1 MTEKLRELAVKAGLI
16 AGESNGF
23 DRTKLT
29 PAELRFAHSIINA
42 CVSAIEQEAD
52 EWDAHTR
59 LVFKDGTGFMT
70 LWANQVLPDYF
81 LDDVEDSVCPCGADG
96 GTSCGSP
103 SCYLLTGEQP

>member
-1 MTEKLRELAVKAGLI
+1 MTEKICKLAIQAGLI
-16 AGESNGF
+16 AGEHNGF

-42 CVSAIEQEAD
+42 CVSAIEEEAD
-52 EWDAHTR
+52 RWDAHAR
-59 LVFKDGTGFMT
+59 LVFKDGTGYMNM
-70 LWANQVLPDYF
+70 WANQVLPDYF
-81 LDDVEDSVCPCGADG
+81 LDKVDECACPCGADG